1 MWSIFSLLPELMYLL
16 YTWRRAHY
24 VKWKKHG
31 FSIVTMLPTHTV
43 KAGHVLNVLSWWFG
57 RRRIFGKVKVYHNW
71 EKVKVFIE
79 SVDRFVWERCCESWR
94 NKGFLVCLPP
104 AHQSKQGQKHQKTMI
119 FGKTTMQVLN
129 VEIK

>member
-1 MWSIFSLLPELMYLL
+1 
-16 YTWRRAHY
+16 
-24 VKWKKHG
+24 
-31 FSIVTMLPTHTV
+31 MLPTHTV
-43 KAGHVLNVLSWWFG
+43 KAGHVLNG
-57 RRRIFGKVKVYHNW
+57 RWRIFGKVKVYHNW

-119 FGKTTMQVLN
+119 FGKRGGHSNPIFFAKSGAFEIDRKSNHLKPSSTTNIDLVWSFFKGAR
-129 VEIK
+129 EK